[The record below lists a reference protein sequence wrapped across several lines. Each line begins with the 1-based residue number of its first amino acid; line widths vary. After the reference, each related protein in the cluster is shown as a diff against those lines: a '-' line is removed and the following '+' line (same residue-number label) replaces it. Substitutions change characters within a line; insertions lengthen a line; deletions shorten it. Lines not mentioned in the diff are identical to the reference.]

1 VTGSRPRPGHRK
13 PAAVLAAAVL
23 AAAVLAAA
31 VLATAA
37 CGTGESTGPPARPST
52 VAARPSGKPA
62 APTPTYADP
71 ARGSSTSVVKLYSYD
86 AVAHSAVVE
95 PIVFLDGAAYCKK
108 FQVKPSDPRC
118 VREWTSEESHTKI
131 TVAVSRKPTLNAW
144 DDGQDGD
151 CIGTITSGGVC
162 PVSASRFAAWLEEN
176 PAGFAVITTRD
187 GTITKIAEMY
197 TP

>member
-1 VTGSRPRPGHRK
+1 MMHLAT
-13 PAAVLAAAVL
+13 AVLATAVR
-23 AAAVLAAA
+23 ATAFRATAVLAAA

-37 CGTGESTGPPARPST
+37 CGTGDETAL
-52 VAARPSGKPA
+52 PA
-62 APTPTYADP
+62 APSSRAAAPSRPPAAPQPTFADP
-71 ARGSSTSVVKLYSYD
+71 GHGSTTSVVKLYSYD
-86 AVAHSAVVE
+86 AGAHSAVVE

-108 FQVKPSDPRC
+108 FQVKSSDPRC
-118 VREWTSEESHTKI
+118 GREWTSEESHTKI
-131 TVAVSRKPTLNAW
+131 TVPVSRKPTLNAW

-151 CIGTITSGGVC
+151 CIGTMTSGGIC
-162 PVSASRFAAWLEEN
+162 PVSAARFAAWLKDN